1 MLTKDPRV
9 KQPCL
14 HRNLPTIDNRF
25 KRVFSSCLAPREC
38 RIPQA
43 VCKAHFKLILE
54 AGMCPNDFQ
63 ITLAIEDT
71 PKSKLNECVLVA
83 VPHAVAKEGQ
93 GGVYFWN
100 PLTFER
106 MRGWLQQI
114 RRPCF
119 GLWAIP
125 LIVGVSR
132 VECNYMARVSG
143 WQWFATVGYEQL
155 KSEGKD
161 MSESVTLKLL
171 VQFHVWSTRGR
182 KDSISSEQRSTA
194 HLYVT

>member
-25 KRVFSSCLAPREC
+25 NCVFSSCLVPREC

-43 VCKAHFKLILE
+43 VCKAHFKPILA

-63 ITLAIEDT
+63 ITLATEDA

-93 GGVYFWN
+93 GGVDFWN
-100 PLTFER
+100 PHKSTHLWEDER
-106 MRGWLQQI
+106 MNDYNKLGDRVSACEQYLSSLVSAELNVYGKGEWLTVV
-114 RRPCF
+114 RNR
-119 GLWAIP
+119 GLWTI
-125 LIVGVSR
+125 
-132 VECNYMARVSG
+132 
-143 WQWFATVGYEQL
+143 
-155 KSEGKD
+155 EG
-161 MSESVTLKLL
+161 
-171 VQFHVWSTRGR
+171 RG
-182 KDSISSEQRSTA
+182 
-194 HLYVT
+194 

>member
-1 MLTKDPRV
+1 MFFNVWRIGKPYMLTKDPRV

-14 HRNLPTIDNRF
+14 HRNLPTIGNRF
-25 KRVFSSCLAPREC
+25 NCVFSSCLVPREC

-43 VCKAHFKLILE
+43 VCKAHFKPVLA
-54 AGMCPNDFQ
+54 AGMCP
-63 ITLAIEDT
+63 
-71 PKSKLNECVLVA
+71 NECVLVA

-106 MRGWLQQI
+106 MRGWLQI

-132 VECNYMARVSG
+132 VECIWQGWVVDSGSQPWVMNNWSQRVRICLNL
-143 WQWFATVGYEQL
+143 WR
-155 KSEGKD
+155 
-161 MSESVTLKLL
+161 
-171 VQFHVWSTRGR
+171 WSC
-182 KDSISSEQRSTA
+182 
-194 HLYVT
+194 